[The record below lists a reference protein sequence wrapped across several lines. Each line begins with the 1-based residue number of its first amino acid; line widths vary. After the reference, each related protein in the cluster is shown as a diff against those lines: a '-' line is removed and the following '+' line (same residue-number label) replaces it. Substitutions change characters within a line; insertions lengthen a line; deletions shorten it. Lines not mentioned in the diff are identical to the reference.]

1 MPNDKLRSVLEKFI
15 QHYYCEDTWY
25 ACPCAVQIVDDHEK
39 PDLTKCDCDWE
50 KRLTQAEAEIRKLMV
65 PDFQDLKDIVW
76 KKTFSDYM
84 SAEIAKAIYE
94 FMEGRV

>member
-1 MPNDKLRSVLEKFI
+1 MPNDKLKLILNDLIHCSHSLN
-15 QHYYCEDTWY
+15 
-25 ACPCAVQIVDDHEK
+25 DDENI
-39 PDLTKCDCDWE
+39 
-50 KRLTQAEAEIRKLMV
+50 TQAISEIRKLMV